1 MHAPQRPTASARA
14 VSGRTNRE
22 VDSNGHAGVGCYL
35 AGQLPQLLHHVLQQT
50 GRPLS
55 LYATCLVT
63 DARRHVQE
71 TAVVGVYRFCL
82 VAHSDWAG
90 RLSFS
95 FHETHTWSRSSTRT
109 AASCGLICCMRFRMA
124 VAALRVF
131 SASTRRSM
139 PDCSRS
145 SPPAAVDFLPLAAG
159 FGSSSAGGEAQN
171 SRMTSCSAAGGGAQ
185 LLPAMHCCNGQAW
198 RKPLQRIS
206 HSVLQQS
213 DRILLLRN
221 EKNRGLRC
229 MSSGPPECRRW
240 PQFARWSHPRAD
252 RQRRC
257 ALALRGPPRLLL

>member
-1 MHAPQRPTASARA
+1 MPVSCRSCCTMYCNKQVGHCHYTLRVWSRMQEGKKACAGNSCRRRAPILPRGSLRL
-14 VSGRTNRE
+14 GRTPFF
-22 VDSNGHAGVGCYL
+22 
-35 AGQLPQLLHHVLQQT
+35 Q
-50 GRPLS
+50 
-55 LYATCLVT
+55 
-63 DARRHVQE
+63 
-71 TAVVGVYRFCL
+71 
-82 VAHSDWAG
+82 
-90 RLSFS
+90 
-95 FHETHTWSRSSTRT
+95 HEPRTWSRSSTRT

-171 SRMTSCSAAGGGAQ
+171 SRMTSCSAAGGIAQ
-185 LLPAMHCCNGQAW
+185 LLPAMHCCNEQAW

-213 DRILLLRN
+213 DRILLSRN